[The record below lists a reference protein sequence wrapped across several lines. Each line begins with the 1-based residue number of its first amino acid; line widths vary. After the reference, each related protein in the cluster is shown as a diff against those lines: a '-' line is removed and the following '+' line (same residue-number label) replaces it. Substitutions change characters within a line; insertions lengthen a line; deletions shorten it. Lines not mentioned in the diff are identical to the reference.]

1 MISNSVS
8 NKNWI
13 FKEYDEQDVLFFKEN
28 YSLDEITSKLLSIR
42 KIKKENVQ
50 TFLTPSIRNFLPNP
64 KIINDMEKS
73 TIRTLQAISKK
84 NKIGIFGDYD
94 VDGAAATALLANYFS
109 NINLP
114 FEIYIP
120 DRKKEGYGPSV
131 DSFKKL
137 INKGVKIIFTVDCG
151 TLSFEAIDFAFKNKI
166 DVIVLDHHQSE
177 INLPKAFSVVNPNRL
192 DDKSNLKYLCAAG
205 VTFMF
210 LVSLNKELRSINWF
224 IQNKIMEPNLL
235 EYLDLV
241 ALGTICDV
249 VPLIDLNRAI
259 VSQGLKILKSK
270 KNLGL
275 KTLFD
280 ICNIQSQP
288 NVYHVGYLL
297 GPRINAGGRV
307 GKSSHGV
314 NLLISNNPKDVFK
327 IASELDNYN
336 RERQILEK
344 NVLDKILMEIGDK
357 VNDSVIIM
365 NGENLHE
372 GVIGIVAS
380 RIKDKFNKPVIIISV
395 DDSGIGKA
403 SARSI
408 VGFDIGSAII
418 SAVQEKILIKGG
430 GHKMAGGF
438 TIEKKN
444 FEKFKK
450 FIIKKFEKV
459 NYYNSNTKPLYL
471 DSVIAPTALNLE
483 FYNKVNTLAPFGS
496 GNPEPKFVIEDM
508 KSVNSKII
516 KDKHIKSVLIG
527 KDGSTIKSIAF
538 NCVENE
544 IGAYLLKK
552 DNKLFNIAGK
562 LSLNEWQG
570 QSNVEFMTFP
580 LISLSCIVQL
590 EKASFRFS
598 IASIVHLNNFN
609 LKK

>member
-249 VPLIDLNRAI
+249 VPLIGLNRAI

-438 TIEKKN
+438 TIELKISKNLKN
-444 FEKFKK
+444 F
-450 FIIKKFEKV
+450 IKKFEKI
-459 NYYNSNTKPLYL
+459 NHDNSNSKPLYL
-471 DSVIAPTALNLE
+471 DSVIAPSALNLE
-483 FYNKVNTLAPFGS
+483 FYNKINTLAPFGS
-496 GNPEPKFVIEDM
+496 GIQGKICYRGYEI
-508 KSVNSKII
+508 SK
-516 KDKHIKSVLIG
+516 
-527 KDGSTIKSIAF
+527 
-538 NCVENE
+538 
-544 IGAYLLKK
+544 
-552 DNKLFNIAGK
+552 
-562 LSLNEWQG
+562 
-570 QSNVEFMTFP
+570 
-580 LISLSCIVQL
+580 
-590 EKASFRFS
+590 
-598 IASIVHLNNFN
+598 
-609 LKK
+609 